1 MSYTPALW
9 APNLALTFRAV
20 NLQWENVNFTLHTVS
35 EIKSMERAK
44 ERNTILGIKIEWK
57 NFPRFLTKKTAL

>member
-35 EIKSMERAK
+35 EIKSIERAK
-44 ERNTILGIKIEWK
+44 ERNNYSW
-57 NFPRFLTKKTAL
+57 N